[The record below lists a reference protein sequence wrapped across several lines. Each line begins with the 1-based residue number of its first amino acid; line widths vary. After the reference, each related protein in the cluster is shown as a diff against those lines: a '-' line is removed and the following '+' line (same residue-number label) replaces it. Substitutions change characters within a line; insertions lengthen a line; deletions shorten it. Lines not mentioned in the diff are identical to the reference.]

1 MGLFDTPLRGICSDL
16 GEARIC
22 FVWSESCIYGVD
34 LWKMSVVCRVKPSA
48 NIYRV
53 VKDHKRVVLQDTI
66 KRIQTLDVAEITKDK
81 WNDPIGM
88 LVSEE
93 KLYEEMK
100 ACFRKFD
107 SADNIQD
114 TEEIVLP
121 KEFILP
127 SEEALANIK

>member
-1 MGLFDTPLRGICSDL
+1 M
-16 GEARIC
+16 
-22 FVWSESCIYGVD
+22 WSESCIYGVD
-34 LWKMSVVCRVKPSA
+34 LWKMSVVCKVKPSA

-53 VKDHKRVVLQDTI
+53 MKDHKRVVLQDTI
-66 KRIQTLDVAEITKDK
+66 KRIQTLDVAEITNDK

-107 SADNIQD
+107 SANNIQD

-127 SEEALANIK
+127 SEEALANIR